1 MKKYLPNVCFVLATF
16 CFASVSLLLAF
27 VFASSIVMMEI
38 YVKRRVGS
46 EV

>member
-1 MKKYLPNVCFVLATF
+1 MKKYLPNVCFVLAAI
-16 CFASVSLLLAF
+16 CFAYESLLLAF
-27 VFASSIVMMEI
+27 LFVSSVVMMEM